1 MIFTFLQ
8 PSQAVGNM
16 LNLKDINPIGIDIT
30 DQAVYAAQFQDTR
43 QGQVVGHLFS
53 QGLVPP
59 EDSDGPD
66 HGLISVLKSVAKTR
80 QFKGKIVNML
90 LPEKHLNC
98 FLVTFDLGADEALED
113 AIAREC
119 RRALSFPLEE
129 AVVDYAS
136 LMESNQ
142 KKRQYKVTI
151 VATHRKTI
159 DDYLDMAR
167 RAGLSVGVI
176 DLHLSSLLRLHSYLF
191 ALEDAPVILC
201 NVDDTTTLLSVVTK
215 QRILAQR
222 QIPWGIKPIL
232 KHLVSNLELNDEDG
246 QAAEMLARYGLMHDK
261 LSGPAGE
268 PPAAMSKDPES
279 DLAISRTLFRLLTPH
294 MEALVHELYQ
304 ITGYVRSE
312 MESARFQE
320 IVLYGWASAINDL
333 DQYVENRLNIPTKAV
348 NPMTKLT
355 WRVDKPDLDSINGAP
370 FAPALGLALRK
381 VAWL

>member
-1 MIFTFLQ
+1 
-8 PSQAVGNM
+8 M

-30 DQAVYAAQFQDTR
+30 DQALYAAQFQDTR
-43 QGQVVGHLFS
+43 QGKVVGHLFS
-53 QGLVPP
+53 QGLVPG
-59 EDSDGPD
+59 EESDGLD
-66 HGLISVLKSVAKTR
+66 GGLVSALKSVAKTR
-80 QFKGKIVNML
+80 QFRGKVVNML
-90 LPEKHLNC
+90 LPEKHLNS
-98 FLVTFDLGADEALED
+98 FIVAFDLGADEALED

-136 LMESNQ
+136 LMESSQ
-142 KKRQYKVTI
+142 KKRRYKVTI
-151 VATHRKTI
+151 VAAHRKTI
-159 DDYLDMAR
+159 DAYLGMAR
-167 RAGLSVGVI
+167 RAGLSVAVI

-201 NVDDTTTLLSVVTK
+201 NVDDTTTLLSVVTN

-232 KHLVSNLELNDEDG
+232 DHLVSNLELDDDDG
-246 QAAEMLARYGLMHDK
+246 QAAVMLARYGLMHDK
-261 LSGPAGE
+261 LSGPKGE
-268 PPAAMSKDPES
+268 LPAAMSTDPDS
-279 DLAISRTLFRLLTPH
+279 DLAISRTLFRLLTPY
-294 MEALVHELYQ
+294 MEELIHELYQ

-320 IVLYGWASAINDL
+320 IIFYGWASAVKDM
-333 DQYVENRLNIPTKAV
+333 DQYVANRLNVPTSAV
-348 NPMTKLT
+348 NPMNKLI
-355 WRVDKPDLDSINGAP
+355 WRGGKAGPEDINGAP